1 MKTAFAAGRAI
12 QARHFMLRSN
22 YLELHILQVGGN
34 RMMRFSL
41 PTDRR
46 RLVRLLGAGVL
57 VTGGACMPVLLAAG
71 SAQAAACGSVVSTAF
86 PSVACTIT
94 GALSMSAGD
103 LSLTTPASLTWAAG
117 LTGVDQN
124 VVDTVAADQS
134 YTVDDATGAAA
145 GWNVT
150 ITATQFTVGGTGAN
164 AGAVL
169 PDGTLTVPT
178 FFTNGDASAVSVGDP
193 TPWATVTPPTTAC
206 LTGSTCSVPTDTTAY
221 PASIV
226 TGAAVAPVEIYSTQT
241 VATTGSPTFGT
252 GAGSIV
258 IGGSAAANPVAWWLN
273 VPADAVPAAYDSTIT
288 MAVNSGP

>member
-1 MKTAFAAGRAI
+1 
-12 QARHFMLRSN
+12 
-22 YLELHILQVGGN
+22 
-34 RMMRFSL
+34 MMRFSL

-57 VTGGACMPVLLAAG
+57 VTGGACMPVLLAG
-71 SAQAAACGSVVSTAF
+71 SAQAAVCGSVVSTAF

-94 GALSMSAGD
+94 GALTMSSGN
-103 LSLTTPASLTWAAG
+103 LSLTTPASLAWAAG

-124 VVDTVAADQS
+124 VVDTTAADQG
-134 YTVDDATGAAA
+134 YTVDDASGAAA

-150 ITATQFTVGGTGAN
+150 ITATQFTVGTGAN

-169 PDGTLTVPT
+169 PDGTTGAPT

-193 TPWATVTPPTTAC
+193 TPWTTTTPPTTAC
-206 LTGSTCSVPTDTTAY
+206 LTGSTCSVPTDTTVY
-221 PASIV
+221 PAPIV
-226 TGAAVAPVEIYSTQT
+226 TGAALAAVEIYSTQT
-241 VATTGSPTFGT
+241 VATVASPTFGT

-258 IGGSAAANPVAWWLN
+258 IGTVGGSVAANPVAWWLN

-288 MAVNSGP
+288 LAVNSGP